1 MHQPLIPGCLIIK
14 FTITQNAQYRN
25 HFHNVLCLS
34 EAKGM
39 DIKMEI
45 KTLND
50 IFTLEKEDIEYEK
63 KYAVVLYNDDIT
75 PVEFVLNILI
85 SVFQKSPQGA
95 IELIDEIQDNGQ
107 GIAGIYGM
115 DEAYEKLDAL
125 DRIKAELNI
134 SLLAT
139 VEEVS

>member
-1 MHQPLIPGCLIIK
+1 
-14 FTITQNAQYRN
+14 
-25 HFHNVLCLS
+25 
-34 EAKGM
+34 
-39 DIKMEI
+39 MEI

-75 PVEFVLNILI
+75 PVEFVLIILI

-115 DEAYEKLDAL
+115 DEAYEKWDAL

>member
-1 MHQPLIPGCLIIK
+1 
-14 FTITQNAQYRN
+14 
-25 HFHNVLCLS
+25 
-34 EAKGM
+34 
-39 DIKMEI
+39 MEI

-75 PVEFVLNILI
+75 PVEFVFIILV
-85 SVFQKSPQGA
+85 SVFQKNPQDA

-115 DEAYEKLDAL
+115 DEAYEKLDTL

-139 VEEVS
+139 VEEIS

>member
-1 MHQPLIPGCLIIK
+1 
-14 FTITQNAQYRN
+14 
-25 HFHNVLCLS
+25 
-34 EAKGM
+34 
-39 DIKMEI
+39 MEI

-75 PVEFVLNILI
+75 PVEFVLIILI